1 MATTLMA
8 RLASARRRRFVGR
21 AEELTLF
28 QSAVQAVELPFFVL
42 HVYGPGG
49 VGKSSLLR
57 EYLHCCEQAQV
68 KATYLD
74 ARDLEP
80 TPLSFITALQQA
92 LGLTAPA
99 SPLDFFSTQTER
111 HVLLIDTYEA
121 VASLDRWLRQEFLP
135 HLSDQILTVL
145 AGRDLPDPVWRFDA
159 GWQSLV
165 RLLPLRNLTAMDSQA
180 YLANHLIPA
189 EHHQA
194 ILNVTYGH
202 PLALSLVVDTFAQ
215 RQEIPAQAPTPSLDV
230 VKTLLERLVQ
240 RVPGPAHRTALEASA
255 IVRVT
260 SEPLLAEMLGLPDQG
275 THEMFVWLRDLS
287 FIEANAEGLFPHD
300 LIRDVLVADLRW
312 RNPDWYAELHRRA
325 REYYA
330 RRLQE
335 TSGQLQHR
343 ILSDYVFLHR
353 DNPVVRPFFEWQAG
367 GSPLPDIMHPADRPE
382 LAEMVARHEGGES
395 AQLAGY
401 WFDRQPQGVYVFRD
415 ASGQPAG
422 MMGLVALHRVS
433 AEDIAADPAVQA
445 THHFLQQQAPLR
457 PGEKATLFRF
467 WLDRDRYQ
475 AVSLTQ
481 SLVFLNAVRH
491 YLTTPGLAH
500 TFFPCADPDFWA
512 PMFAYADLVRLP
524 AADFEVGGR
533 RYGVYGHDWRAVP
546 PMTWLALLADRETAT
561 EIETAA
567 PPAAPTPLVVLS
579 RPDFEK
585 ALRDALH
592 HFVRPDTWHT
602 NPLLRSRLV
611 VERVG
616 AEAEAAARIAALQVV
631 LKETADRLQSSPREL
646 KLYRAVYH
654 TYFQPASSQEQAAEL
669 LDIPFSSF
677 RRHLKAG
684 LSRITELLWQ
694 QEIAGPKK

>member
-1 MATTLMA
+1 MATKLMA
-8 RLASARRRRFVGR
+8 RLDSARRRRFVGR
-21 AEELTLF
+21 VEELALF
-28 QSAVQAVELPFFVL
+28 QSAVQAVELPYFVL
-42 HVYGPGG
+42 HIYGPGG

-57 EYLHCCEQAQV
+57 EYLYCCDQYQIQ
-68 KATYLD
+68 ATYVD
-74 ARDLEP
+74 TRDLDP
-80 TPLSFITALQQA
+80 TPTSFLAALQQA
-92 LGLTAPA
+92 LGLTPPA
-99 SPLDFFSTQTER
+99 SPLDFFSNQTER

-121 VASLDRWLRQEFLP
+121 VASLDRWLRQDFLP
-135 HLSDQILTVL
+135 YLSDQIFTVL
-145 AGRDLPDPVWRFDA
+145 AGRDLPDPVWRFDS

-165 RLLPLRNLTAMDSQA
+165 RLLPLRNLTAQDSQT
-180 YLANHLIPA
+180 YLTSHLIPA
-189 EHHQA
+189 EHHHA

-202 PLALSLVVDTFAQ
+202 PLALSLVIDTFAQ
-215 RQEIPAQAPTPSLDV
+215 RQEIAVQATPSPDV

-275 THEMFVWLRDLS
+275 THEMFLWLRGLS

-300 LIRDVLVADLRW
+300 LVRDVLVADLRW

-330 RRLQE
+330 RRMQE
-335 TSGQLQHR
+335 TSGQVQHR
-343 ILSDYVFLHR
+343 ILSNYVFLHR

-367 GSPLPDIMHPADRPE
+367 SSPLPDAMRPTDRLE
-382 LAEMVARHEGGES
+382 LAAMVATHEGEES
-395 AQLAGY
+395 ADLAAY
-401 WFDRQPQGVYVFRD
+401 WFDRQPDGVYVFREPG
-415 ASGQPAG
+415 GQPLG
-422 MMGLVALHRVS
+422 MMLLVPLHEVT
-433 AEDIAADPAVQA
+433 AEDIAADPAVES
-445 THHFLQQQAPLR
+445 TYSFLQHHAPLR

-467 WLDRDRYQ
+467 WLGRETYQ
-475 AVSLTQ
+475 DVSLVQ

-512 PMFAYADLVRLP
+512 PMFAYADLTRLP
-524 AADFEVGGR
+524 TADFEVGAW
-533 RYGVYGHDWRAVP
+533 RYGMYGHDWRTVP
-546 PMTWLALLADRETAT
+546 PITWLALLAERETAT
-561 EIETAA
+561 EVETAA
-567 PPAAPTPLVVLS
+567 PQTISTPLVVLS
-579 RPDFEK
+579 RPDFEN
-585 ALRDALH
+585 AVRDVLH

-616 AEAEAAARIAALQVV
+616 TEAEDAARITALQAI

-646 KLYRAVYH
+646 KLYRAIHH
-654 TYFQPASSQEQAAEL
+654 TYFQPAFSQEQAAEL
-669 LDIPFSSF
+669 LDVPFSSF

-684 LSRITELLWQ
+684 VIRITELLWQ
-694 QEIAGPKK
+694 QEIAGAKK